1 MHKKSKGDFLV
12 FDLFFTAE
20 SRKFLKKLNKKD
32 SKRIISTLERC
43 RIRPHSHVK
52 KLVSSPYFR
61 LRVGDYRV
69 VLDIKSGKL
78 LIIVVQIGHRK
89 NIYKS

>member
-1 MHKKSKGDFLV
+1 M

-20 SRKFLKKLNKKD
+20 SKKFLKKLNKED

-43 RIRPHSHVK
+43 KIRPHSHIK

-69 VLDIKSGKL
+69 ILDIKAGKL
-78 LIIVVQIGHRK
+78 LIIVVEIGHRR
-89 NIYKS
+89 NIYK